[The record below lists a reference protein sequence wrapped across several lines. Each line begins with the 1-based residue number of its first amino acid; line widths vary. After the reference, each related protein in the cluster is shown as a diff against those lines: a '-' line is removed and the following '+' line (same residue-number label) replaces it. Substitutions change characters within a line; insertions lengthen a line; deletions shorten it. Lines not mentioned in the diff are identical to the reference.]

1 MKTKRQG
8 YCRSGVGI
16 TLALCLLAGCSIRPL
31 RTVMVGS
38 GNLQSRRDIPL
49 IRDNAGLYE
58 NIRAG
63 NWNYAGQI
71 TGDIKHTGVCRV
83 KYHPSFKRNHWM
95 AVEGT
100 MDNGRKYPVVLD
112 TGASAGLFV
121 NDIHILRN
129 KLAVHPLSPGKVNGP
144 QWGICHLPKLTI
156 GGIILTNWPCFYRE
170 QHLEL
175 QIFGLPIDRDNA
187 VIAGVPA
194 LRRFSYITFDGVNKE
209 VEFSL
214 EKAFECDKP
223 HLWEQHPF
231 LIEQDLGGNARL
243 LVKIPIAGCET
254 SLLLDTGSG
263 SGLALSED
271 MWNRISHRVQP
282 GKMTMADDLY
292 PYLGRLPCKR
302 AVVRQLSLGNRLFEQ
317 TRISIFPNDSPLLGR
332 CDALLGMQYF
342 RESVVVLDFERSV
355 IWIKNASRN

>member
-1 MKTKRQG
+1 METKRQG
-8 YCRSGVGI
+8 YWRSGVGI
-16 TLALCLLAGCSIRPL
+16 TFVLSMLAGCSIRPVQ
-31 RTVMVGS
+31 TVMVGG
-38 GNLQSRRDIPL
+38 GNLQSRKDVPL
-49 IRDNAGLYE
+49 ICDNAGIYE
-58 NIRAG
+58 EIRAG
-63 NWNYAGQI
+63 NWNHGGQI
-71 TGDIKHTGVCRV
+71 AGDIKDTGVCRV
-83 KYHPSFKRNHWM
+83 KYHTSFKRNHWM

-112 TGASAGLFV
+112 TGASPGLFV
-121 NDIHILRN
+121 NDIHIVQN
-129 KLAVHPLSPGKVNGP
+129 KLAIHPLSPGKANGS
-144 QWGICHLPKLTI
+144 QWGICYLPRLSIRKIVLM
-156 GGIILTNWPCFYRE
+156 NWPCFYRE

-175 QIFGLPIDRDNA
+175 QVFGLAIARDNA

-194 LRRFSYITFDGVNKE
+194 LRRFSYIAFDGVNKE

-214 EKAFECDKP
+214 KKAFECDEP
-223 HLWEQHPF
+223 HLWAEYPF
-231 LIEQDLGGNARL
+231 LIEEDLGGNARL
-243 LVKIPIAGCET
+243 LVKIPIAGYET

-263 SGLALSED
+263 TGLAISED
-271 MWNRISHRVQP
+271 MWKRISHRIQRD
-282 GKMTMADDLY
+282 KMSKAEDLY